1 MSANTS
7 DPEYLAQSR
16 ATELNVF
23 YSIPIPLVVLTTA
36 LRLYVRTATTPKA
49 SLATDDYLMICATVA
64 AVAVSA
70 VGLGFGPPYGFG
82 RHREVLSPAEF
93 ETFMMGNYIFSH
105 CYDMAI
111 ATTKLSV
118 LALYYHIFIVPWFRR
133 LVVLTAVFVL
143 LWLLAMEVVLLVGW
157 HPIQSWWSEPGS
169 GLVQMLAF
177 AYFTNITNMIAD
189 LWIFVM
195 PIPVLLNL
203 QTGLNKRIGLCFL
216 FSFGLGTCA
225 ISAVRLKWIFSM
237 DSKDTTWEEEAC
249 MGVLCGNL
257 PVVYKALKDAF
268 IKLLT
273 VHRGQSQEQISLRH
287 RESSQS
293 SPPESHEERH
303 HMGEWF
309 RLRGGVTDMEIV

>member
-7 DPEYLAQSR
+7 DPEYIAQSR

-23 YSIPIPLVVLTTA
+23 YSIPIPLVVFTTA
-36 LRLYVRTATTPKA
+36 LRLYVRMATTPRA
-49 SLATDDYLMICATVA
+49 SLAADDYLMICATVA
-64 AVAVSA
+64 AVTVSA
-70 VGLGFGPPYGFG
+70 VGLGF
-82 RHREVLSPAEF
+82 
-93 ETFMMGNYIFSH
+93 
-105 CYDMAI
+105 

-133 LVVLTAVFVL
+133 LVILTAVFVL

-177 AYFTNITNMIAD
+177 AYFTNITNMVAD
-189 LWIFVM
+189 LWIFIM

-237 DSKDTTWEEEAC
+237 DSKDTT
-249 MGVLCGNL
+249 L
-257 PVVYKALKDAF
+257 VYKALKDIF

-273 VHRGQSQEQISLRH
+273 IHRGQSQEQISLRH

-293 SPPESHEERH
+293 SPPESHEERTQA
-303 HMGEWF
+303 GEWF